1 MDHYE
6 IRVTVS
12 KDGKVTA
19 EVRGVEGPQC
29 QELSAF
35 LNALGKVEIDIQTPD
50 YRKQPRQGLIIRR

>member
-1 MDHYE
+1 MDQYE

-12 KDGKVTA
+12 KDGKITS

-29 QELSAF
+29 HELSAF
-35 LNALGKVEIDIQTPD
+35 LNQLGKVEVDLQTPD